1 MACLLCVCALL
12 LAMPAVAASPDGA
25 AVHDVDEDDADER
38 DADGDG
44 GDDDGGDDGGDDA
57 DADDG
62 IIDGSLRWATDA
74 RLGVSVGNVLL
85 VPFVTPG
92 PGAATSLSARLR
104 FFRHVTVGADI
115 GASFGLQFENND
127 PAPLVGY
134 RGRLRF
140 GLTGDV
146 VDSLTLAGD
155 LRLGLSSFALVPLPR
170 YGLSGTITWRPVD
183 AGWFIWD
190 VRGDV
195 DAELLVIAP
204 APGFG
209 LSTGTTFRFG
219 MVEAGF
225 RAGVEGDAVL
235 AILVNTAGV
244 AVFLEGF
251 LGARF

>member
-1 MACLLCVCALL
+1 MAWLWCVCALL
-12 LAMPAVAASPDGA
+12 LAMPAAAASPDEPA
-25 AVHDVDEDDADER
+25 ASDVDDAANANDDDDAEDEQEEDDD
-38 DADGDG
+38 
-44 GDDDGGDDGGDDA
+44 DDDG
-57 DADDG
+57 
-62 IIDGSLRWATDA
+62 IVDGSLRWASDG

-104 FFRHVTVGADI
+104 FFQHVTVGADI

-127 PAPLVGY
+127 PAPLAGY

-155 LRLGLSSFALVPLPR
+155 VRLGLSSFALVPLPR
-170 YGLSGTITWRPVD
+170 YGVSGTITWRPVD

-209 LSTGTTFRFG
+209 LSTGTTFRFQ
-219 MVEAGF
+219 MIEAGF

>member
-1 MACLLCVCALL
+1 MVL
-12 LAMPAVAASPDGA
+12 LATPAAATSDGA
-25 AVHDVDEDDADER
+25 IAA
-38 DADGDG
+38 
-44 GDDDGGDDGGDDA
+44 
-57 DADDG
+57 
-62 IIDGSLRWATDA
+62 GSVRWSTDA
-74 RLGVSVGNVLL
+74 RLGVSAGNVLL

-92 PGAATSLSARLR
+92 PGAATSLALRLR
-104 FFRHVTVGADI
+104 FFDHITVGGDL

-140 GLTGDV
+140 GLSGDV
-146 VDSLTLAGD
+146 IDSLTLAGD
-155 LRLGLSSFALVPLPR
+155 VRVGLSSFALVPLPR
-170 YGLSGTITWRPVD
+170 FGLGGSITWRPVD
-183 AGWFIWD
+183 LGWFIWD

-209 LSTGTTFRFG
+209 LSTGTTFRYG

-235 AILVNTAGV
+235 AVLVNTVGV
-244 AVFLEGF
+244 AVFAEGF